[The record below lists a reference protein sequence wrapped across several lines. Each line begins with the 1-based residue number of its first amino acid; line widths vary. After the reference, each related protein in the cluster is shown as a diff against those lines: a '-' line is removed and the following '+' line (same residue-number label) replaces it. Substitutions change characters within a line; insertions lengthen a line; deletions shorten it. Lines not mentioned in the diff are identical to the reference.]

1 LSLDKESHEV
11 FAQCVCGVHGSMP
24 QVPQSKEIAMKRL
37 TLIAICAAAL
47 LVPNT
52 LFAQV
57 PPPSRTKQDALAG
70 HATQTYQR
78 HARENAHIL
87 YYYNQAPQP
96 MPVAEAKAVVAT
108 VQQNL
113 TAADKALAKLKAEHA
128 KEPEV
133 MKLITTIEKHH
144 AKAHEACGMASEH
157 CLKEHPDQAGIAN
170 CCTAM
175 WTELTAAEKE
185 TEKLLKLLKIEKLE
199 PPKATVVTP
208 AGK

>member
-1 LSLDKESHEV
+1 MKT
-11 FAQCVCGVHGSMP
+11 FIIMTVCLTALVL
-24 QVPQSKEIAMKRL
+24 VP
-37 TLIAICAAAL
+37 AAL
-47 LVPNT
+47 M
-52 LFAQV
+52 AQV
-57 PPPSRTKQDALAG
+57 PDPSRVKALDQALAG
-70 HATQTYQR
+70 HSAQTYQR

-87 YYYNQAPQP
+87 YYYSQAPQP
-96 MPVAEAKAVVAT
+96 MPVAEAKAVVTT

-133 MKLITTIEKHH
+133 LKLIATIEKHH

-157 CLKEHPDQAGIAN
+157 CLKEHPDQKGIAN

-185 TEKLLKLLKIEKLE
+185 TEKLLKLLKFEKLE
-199 PPKATVVTP
+199 PPKANAATP
-208 AGK
+208 AAK

>member
-1 LSLDKESHEV
+1 
-11 FAQCVCGVHGSMP
+11 
-24 QVPQSKEIAMKRL
+24 MKKL
-37 TLIAICAAAL
+37 TLIALCAAAL
-47 LVPNT
+47 LVPST
-52 LFAQV
+52 LFAQI
-57 PPPSRTKQDALAG
+57 PHPGRSKMNDEALAG

-87 YYYNQAPQP
+87 YYYSQAPQQ
-96 MPVAEAKAVVAT
+96 MPVAEAKTVVNT

-133 MKLITTIEKHH
+133 VKVITAIEKHH
-144 AKAHEACGMASEH
+144 AKARTACGMASEH
-157 CLKEHPDQAGIAN
+157 CLKEHPDQTGIAN

-185 TEKLLKLLKIEKLE
+185 TEKLLKILKIEKLE
-199 PPKATVVTP
+199 PPKAAAAQP
-208 AGK
+208 AAK